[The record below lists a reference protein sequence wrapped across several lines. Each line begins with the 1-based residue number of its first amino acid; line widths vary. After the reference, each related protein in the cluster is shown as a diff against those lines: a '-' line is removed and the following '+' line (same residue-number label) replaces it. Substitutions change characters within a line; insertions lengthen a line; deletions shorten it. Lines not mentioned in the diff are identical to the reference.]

1 MSFELDIDPID
12 NEAADFLNRLH
23 IELFQA
29 FVQAKKNKG
38 VTQRQVA
45 EIMGVD
51 KSQVSRIL
59 RGSGNPTART
69 ISDFAFALDCMPAIS
84 LIPIKPSGN
93 LDANHVSRST
103 SSTKINTR
111 VNVEPSASWT
121 PVPVGSSSYQTRAT
135 AELTP

>member
-1 MSFELDIDPID
+1 MSFELDINPID

-29 FVQAKKNKG
+29 FVQAKKDKG
-38 VTQRQVA
+38 VTQRQIA

-51 KSQVSRIL
+51 KSQISRIL

-84 LIPIKPSGN
+84 LIPIRPSGN
-93 LDANHVSRST
+93 LDVNHSSRNA
-103 SSTKINTR
+103 SSTTLNTH
-111 VNVEPSASWT
+111 NSIKPSLAWT
-121 PVPVGSSSYQTRAT
+121 PTPIGGSSYQTRAA